1 MKKVLIYYL
10 FVTKEILTYAAVECV
25 IHIFFF
31 RNFVLERIYTRKMML
46 YSTNINQKQ
55 LHL

>member
-10 FVTKEILTYAAVECV
+10 FVTNEILRYATVECV
-25 IHIFFF
+25 IHIFF
-31 RNFVLERIYTRKMML
+31 RNVVLERICTRKMML